1 MLLSRLPRCYYA
13 AEAAAF
19 SVEGS
24 QPKSFARR
32 RDWYMKGSDELLTI
46 AELAVGLAGIAGLV
60 VAFTRHG
67 RLLPTDRFRFIV
79 LFSQAL
85 FVAALAFVPF
95 GFHHAGQAGPALWS
109 ASSGIMVL
117 LWVCSAWWVG
127 VHLRPD
133 SFSPG
138 EDLPKSFYVA
148 LAGPATF
155 SLLLQIANFVGWPME
170 SGVLSYLV
178 GLLLW
183 LSIPALVFAAL
194 VLNRAEK

>member
-1 MLLSRLPRCYYA
+1 M
-13 AEAAAF
+13 E
-19 SVEGS
+19 
-24 QPKSFARR
+24 
-32 RDWYMKGSDELLTI
+32 GSDELLTI

-109 ASSGIMVL
+109 ASSGVMVV
-117 LWVCSAWWVG
+117 LWVCTAWWVG
-127 VHLRPD
+127 VHLRPEM
-133 SFSPG
+133 SP
-138 EDLPKSFYVA
+138 EERPPKWFFVA
-148 LAGPATF
+148 IYGPATF
-155 SLLLQIANFVGWPME
+155 NLLLQIANFVGWPME

-183 LSIPALVFAAL
+183 LSVPALLFASL
-194 VLNRAEK
+194 VLYRAED